1 MRRGGFVRR
10 GPRERRGHCVRR
22 GPCVRSGSRVR
33 GGLRVPGR
41 GGPCERRGLGPCLL
55 LGCGDCR
62 VETRRS
68 YKSKS
73 SASAPSLTLESQPPQ
88 TSDP

>member
-1 MRRGGFVRR
+1 MRRGLFLQRSY
-10 GPRERRGHCVRR
+10 CVRR
-22 GPCVRSGSRVR
+22 APCVRSGSCVQGGSRALVR
-33 GGLRVPGR
+33 GR
-41 GGPCERRGLGPCLL
+41 PCERRGLCLCLPL

-62 VETRRS
+62 AETRRS

-73 SASAPSLTLESQPPQ
+73 NASAPSLTLESQLPQ